1 MGNFKEESGKDRV
14 SHGQSSR
21 SVHKNFVRPK
31 KDFFFLGGGGSR
43 PIYNLRK
50 LNNVDYKHF
59 KIKGFQE
66 VKNIMINSDLF
77 RKNDLT
83 GT

>member
-1 MGNFKEESGKDRV
+1 MKIVCPKDRV
-14 SHGQSSR
+14 QDQFIR
-21 SVHKNFVRPK
+21 TLYVPRKI
-31 KDFFFLGGGGSR
+31 FFFGGGGSR
-43 PIYNLRK
+43 PIYNIRK

>member
-1 MGNFKEESGKDRV
+1 MKIVCPKDRV
-14 SHGQSSR
+14 QDQFIR
-21 SVHKNFVRPK
+21 TLYVPRKI
-31 KDFFFLGGGGSR
+31 FFWGGGSR

-66 VKNIMINSDLF
+66 VIMINSDLF

>member
-1 MGNFKEESGKDRV
+1 MCPKDRV
-14 SHGQSSR
+14 QDQFIR
-21 SVHKNFVRPK
+21 TLYVPRKI
-31 KDFFFLGGGGSR
+31 FFLGGGFR

-83 GT
+83 GTYVCIPIHQSYRK